1 METNELLT
9 KSIERIRF
17 FEGYRDK
24 PYLCSA
30 GRLTI
35 GYGYNYQDNGL
46 PAGLPTALCTELL
59 EKGFT
64 KNLGE
69 YLLDRETRKTIGT
82 AEQFKWFAAL
92 SLNRKTVIVDM
103 LYQLGAGRFLGF
115 KKMLSALNEKSVN
128 WSKVAAEMKDSKWY
142 EQSKRRS
149 RSNVDQMKA
158 DKWTMYEK

>member
-17 FEGYRDK
+17 FEGYSDK

-46 PAGLPTALCTELL
+46 PAGLPTAICTELL

-69 YLLDRETRKTIGT
+69 YLLDREARKTIGT
-82 AEQFKWFAAL
+82 AEQFKWFATL

-103 LYQLGAGRFLGF
+103 LYQLGLSRFMGF
-115 KKMLSALNEKSVN
+115 KKMKEALDAKSVN
-128 WSKVAAEMKDSKWY
+128 FAVVAAEMKDSLWFK
-142 EQSKRRS
+142 QSARRG
-149 RSNVDQMKA
+149 RSNVDQMMT
-158 DKWTMYEK
+158 DKWIMYEK